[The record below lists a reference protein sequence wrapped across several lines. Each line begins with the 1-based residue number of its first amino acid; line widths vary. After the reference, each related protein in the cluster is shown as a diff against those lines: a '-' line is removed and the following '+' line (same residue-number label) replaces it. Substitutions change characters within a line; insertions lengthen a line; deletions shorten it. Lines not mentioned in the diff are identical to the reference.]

1 MAQLDPRAFDSSIDF
16 SPLLGALQNYRKGM
30 GEEYKWKGQQALGS
44 ALANKD
50 YQGAQAAAGQY
61 GMDPSVLMQVGEFG
75 RQAQERDR
83 QAEALK
89 NPLLTQG
96 LQPGYAA
103 ALATLAPEQ
112 RAAQLAQAQS
122 PVTAAQIAASRTS
135 TALHGQ
141 QLETARATA
150 PYEIDMKRI
159 QAQSAQREFDTPKP
173 TTFDLGEGHT
183 RFDMPNGPDGRP
195 MRNPDG
201 TLVVRKVAEG
211 GAKIN
216 ATTQKAIDEADDF
229 TKQSTNAVG
238 AIKEALRLNSTAY
251 DGVGANARA
260 AIVNNIPGV
269 GGTQSSLATTDLN
282 NLITNQALSALRAT
296 FGGNPTEGER
306 KILLEVQGSTNLPAA
321 ARKVI
326 LDRALQAAQQSLQ
339 FNQQKGKAL
348 REGKYYQ
355 PGGQPEAAR
364 TPMNFGPPQGQQ
376 GQPTP
381 LPAAPQAPQVSPG
394 GVYSY
399 NGGTYRFKGGN
410 PADPASWERAQ

>member
-50 YQGAQAAAGQY
+50 YQGASAAAGQY

-83 QAEALK
+83 QAEAFKDPRLM
-89 NPLLTQG
+89 QG
-96 LQPGYAA
+96 ISPQHAA

-112 RAAQLAQAQS
+112 RAAALAQAYN
-122 PVTAAQIAASRTS
+122 PLTKAQIDASRAS
-135 TALHGQ
+135 TAHAYGQ
-141 QLETARATA
+141 ESRAQAMA
-150 PYEIDMKRI
+150 PYDLNIKRI

-339 FNQQKGKAL
+339 FNQQKGQAL